1 MARAGFRGFGGVL
14 WGAVTCWSVG
24 WCVSQVSTIAVVWSQ
39 DPEVGAFFDA
49 VVAED
54 DRFVEDRVGH
64 WVQPHLLFVS
74 VDEAVQTAA

>member
-1 MARAGFRGFGGVL
+1 MGRAGFGVSGL
-14 WGAVTCWSVG
+14 VACGAVTGWSVG

-54 DRFVEDRVGH
+54 DEFVEDQGGQR
-64 WVQPHLLFVS
+64 VQPHLVLVS
-74 VDEAVQTAA
+74 VDEAGR